1 MSKKA
6 LSAKEQKEKVQYRV
20 KNWSE
25 YDVALVKRGNV
36 TVWFVEDDVRENWK
50 PAATVKR
57 GAVMQYSDRA
67 IQTLLVL
74 KSVFSLTYR
83 SLEGFGCSLMMVM
96 GLNLRIPDHSHLSRR
111 VKTLNVVISRR
122 VHDEAPARCD

>member
-83 SLEGFGCSLMMVM
+83 SLEGFGCSLMSVM
-96 GLNLRIPDHSHLSRR
+96 GLNLGIPF
-111 VKTLNVVISRR
+111 TL
-122 VHDEAPARCD
+122 